1 MNGRIVKAIAG
12 FYYVQSEEGLFACRA
27 KGIFRKDGVK
37 PLVGDNVLFDVVSY
51 DDKEGNVTAVEPSKN
66 RLIRPEVANVDQ
78 IFLIFAGTVPQPNY
92 EMLNRYLVTVH
103 DYDIPVCLI
112 VNKTDLCSDEVTE
125 EIRKNYEHAPY
136 RLFFVSAK
144 TGEGMKELGEQLKDR
159 VTVLAGPSGVGKS
172 SLVNVLCKEERME
185 TGALS
190 ERIDRGKNTTRHAE
204 LFSLDPNTFI
214 CDTPGFT
221 AIDVAGIEPEN
232 LILYFDELVP
242 YSLKCRYTNCAHMKE
257 KDCAVKQAVRDG
269 LVSRSRYLTYRSVY
283 TLLEESKKY

>member
-144 TGEGMKELGEQLKDR
+144 TGEGMKELEEQLKDR

-204 LFSLDPNTFI
+204 LFALDPNTFI